1 MNSPK
6 VKKIVA
12 EIQKK
17 EKICPQSFLVLVL
30 KMQGLT
36 DSLDAEFQEQRVVEK
51 KRSKRPRKK
60 PSIERGQYIDGQK
73 LTKNEVAFE
82 NFFSDHFDTHQ
93 WLKKNGIN
101 F

>member
-1 MNSPK
+1 MKSPK
-6 VKKIVA
+6 VKKIVS

-36 DSLDAEFQEQRVVEK
+36 DSLDVEFEEHRVVEK
-51 KRSKRPRKK
+51 KRNKRPKKK
-60 PSIERGQYIDGQK
+60 PLIERGQYIDGQR
-73 LTKNEVAFE
+73 LTKNEIAFE

-93 WLKKNGIN
+93 WLKRNGID